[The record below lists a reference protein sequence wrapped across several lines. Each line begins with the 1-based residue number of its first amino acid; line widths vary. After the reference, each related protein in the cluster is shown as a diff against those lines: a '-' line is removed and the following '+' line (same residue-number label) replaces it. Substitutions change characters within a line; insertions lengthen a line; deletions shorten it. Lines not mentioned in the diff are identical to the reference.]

1 MGICLDTDK
10 NDGSQDYDDT
20 ESRGVGPWLARM
32 DRNPGLGTP
41 PEGAFPMQNET
52 HVQFEVPKVPVIF
65 VLGGPGSGK
74 VTHCDN
80 IIQEKRGLT
89 HINMTDLLQQY
100 TIGNEEVKDFSFLS
114 SSTVTEVLMLEMKM
128 SPAAKAFLIS
138 GYPRNMRDVVEYSDK
153 IKTISK
159 VILIAWR
166 QSLLE
171 RQINYGAK
179 LGHVIL
185 SLARMELANFYQN
198 VTPVTDF
205 FDQRGMLIAVN
216 GERNPVEV
224 YADFRTAV
232 LKILNKS
239 SPTPGPEPN
248 NNPLPN
254 GTAVPVPEIPSQ
266 VQSIAAT
273 VHSPPKQYSR
283 SEPSRKNKSSEG
295 KLPFVIWVMGGP
307 GSSKSEMCEAVLKD
321 YPNWTQLSLG
331 KLLRYFANIEDD
343 GDGLNSRIKSS
354 VSAGDFVSRDVVL
367 DIVYEEM
374 KKTKYMEAVGIVM
387 DGFPREMSQM
397 VDFENKFQTH
407 PPMILLDCSKLVLH
421 KGQLDNSV
429 SAFRKRLELF
439 RERTLPMLRA
449 MDVET
454 RLTIVD
460 GDTQIATVRE
470 EFERVLRKTIHDLEN
485 STPGQRK
492 PTALSLNENKMTVH
506 DLESAAHVDKHT
518 TAVPNGFGPPRE
530 KRTMLTSSHMKDTVH
545 TISKNV
551 PMNRE
556 MPRPSLEQED
566 PL

>member
-1 MGICLDTDK
+1 
-10 NDGSQDYDDT
+10 
-20 ESRGVGPWLARM
+20 
-32 DRNPGLGTP
+32 
-41 PEGAFPMQNET
+41 
-52 HVQFEVPKVPVIF
+52 
-65 VLGGPGSGK
+65 
-74 VTHCDN
+74 
-80 IIQEKRGLT
+80 
-89 HINMTDLLQQY
+89 
-100 TIGNEEVKDFSFLS
+100 
-114 SSTVTEVLMLEMKM
+114 MLEMKM

-216 GERNPVEV
+216 GERNPIEV

-239 SPTPGPEPN
+239 SSTPNPEPN
-248 NNPLPN
+248 AN
-254 GTAVPVPEIPSQ
+254 GTAVPVPETTSQ
-266 VQSIAAT
+266 IQSIAAT

-283 SEPSRKNKSSEG
+283 SEPSRKIKSSER
-295 KLPFVIWVMGGP
+295 KLPLCIWVMGGP

-331 KLLRYFANIEDD
+331 KLLRYFANIEDN

-367 DIVYEEM
+367 DIIYEEM
-374 KKTKYMEAVGIVM
+374 KKTKYMEADGIVM
-387 DGFPREMSQM
+387 DGFPREMSQLI
-397 VDFENKFQTH
+397 DFENKYQIH
-407 PPMILLDCSKLVLH
+407 PPMILIDCSKLVLH

-460 GDTQIATVRE
+460 GDTQIQTVRE
-470 EFERVLRKTIHDLEN
+470 DFERVLRKTIHDLEN
-485 STPGQRK
+485 STPGRRK
-492 PTALSLNENKMTVH
+492 LTALSLNENQMTIH
-506 DLESAAHVDKHT
+506 DLEIGGDKHQ
-518 TAVPNGFGPPRE
+518 TAIPNGFGPPRD
-530 KRTMLTSSHMKDTVH
+530 KRTMLTSSHMKDTVN
-545 TISKNV
+545 TISRNV

-556 MPRPSLEQED
+556 MPRPSLERED

>member
-10 NDGSQDYDDT
+10 NDGSQDYDDS
-20 ESRGVGPWLARM
+20 ESRGGTWHTGA
-32 DRNPGLGTP
+32 DRTYPGLGTP
-41 PEGAFPMQNET
+41 PEGTFPMQNET
-52 HVQFEVPKVPVIF
+52 HVQFEVPKVPVVF

-114 SSTVTEVLMLEMKM
+114 SKTVTEVLMLEMKM

-153 IKTISK
+153 IKTING

-171 RQINYGAK
+171 RQIDYGAK

-232 LKILNKS
+232 LKILNKNNVV
-239 SPTPGPEPN
+239 PGSK
-248 NNPLPN
+248 PLVN
-254 GTAVPVPEIPSQ
+254 GNAIPVPETLPPQ

-273 VHSPPKQYSR
+273 VHSPPKHFTR
-283 SEPSRKNKSSEG
+283 PNGVVSEPYRKIN
-295 KLPFVIWVMGGP
+295 
-307 GSSKSEMCEAVLKD
+307 SKSEMCQKVLQD
-321 YPNWTQLSLG
+321 YPNWTQISLG

-343 GDGLNSRIKSS
+343 GEGLNSRIKSS
-354 VSAGDFVSRDVVL
+354 VSAGDFVNRDVVL
-367 DIVYEEM
+367 DIVYAEM
-374 KKTKYMEAVGIVM
+374 KKTKYTEADGIVI
-387 DGFPREMSQM
+387 DGFPREMSQLI
-397 VDFENKFQTH
+397 DFENKYQIH
-407 PPMILLDCSKLVLH
+407 PPMILIDCSKLVLH
-421 KGQLDNSV
+421 KGQIDNSV
-429 SAFRKRLELF
+429 SAFRRRLELF

-460 GDTQIATVRE
+460 GDTQLPQVRE
-470 EFERVLRKTIHDLEN
+470 EFERVLKKIIDDLEN
-485 STPGQRK
+485 TARPRDK
-492 PTALSLNENKMTVH
+492 RNHTALSLDNDNTVVH
-506 DLESAAHVDKHT
+506 DLEVGAGEPVNI
-518 TAVPNGFGPPRE
+518 PNGFGPPRE
-530 KRTMLTSSHMKDTVH
+530 NRTVTTLFTKPQDPVAPYTKDQQDPVN
-545 TISKNV
+545 TISRNV
-551 PMNRE
+551 PMTRE
-556 MPRPSLEQED
+556 MPETGFEREN